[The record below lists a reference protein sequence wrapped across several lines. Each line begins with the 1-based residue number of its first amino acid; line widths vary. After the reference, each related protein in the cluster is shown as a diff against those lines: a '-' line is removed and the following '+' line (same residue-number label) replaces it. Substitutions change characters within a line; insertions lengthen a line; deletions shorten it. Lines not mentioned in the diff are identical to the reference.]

1 VGGGE
6 ETAPADSADAGVPD
20 WLSDVGGGEEPAPA
34 DSADAGVPDWL
45 SDVGG
50 GEETAP
56 ADSADAGVPDWLSD
70 VGGGEEPAAG
80 EPADAGVPDWLS
92 DVGNES
98 QPDHA
103 TLPSATRAEDAGV
116 PDWLSDIGEDDT
128 SASSDEEMPDWLADD
143 TSSSTAGIEQGAAD
157 AGIPDWL
164 AGESDA
170 PAQEAAPADAGFPD
184 WLADDSDTSGQSAPT
199 SADAGVPDWLSDDSD
214 TSGQSAP
221 TSADAGVPDWL
232 SDVSGGEETSDSTAT
247 EPADAGVPDWLA
259 GESDAPAQEAA
270 PADAGFPDWLA
281 DDSDAPAQEA
291 APVDAGIPDWLAG
304 ESDAPAQDA
313 APAADAGVPDWLAG
327 ESDAPAQDAAPAAEG
342 GIPDWLGAEETADQ
356 EPAHSHDSGL
366 PAWLSGGE
374 TGGTEEETSSGTET
388 GFSDWFG
395 SEDDQTFDAASS
407 GGAGL
412 PNWLSGEGEDRS
424 SAAPAT
430 GLPDWLAG
438 AEDDQ
443 GTAEAAPAEAVLPDW
458 IGSEDASSGDEEIP
472 EQGGGGGLPDWLQGS
487 GSSAQP
493 AAESDAGGEF
503 GSWFDDDSSV
513 PQPQWLRAPE
523 STPLVEEEKEEP
535 KQADWRKNLGLYE
548 EEIDSVAETEMAP
561 AMVLPRPTFPRS
573 QTRIQ
578 AASLLQRL
586 AAQPFPETSTAVEP
600 ATSTVLQRIGLD
612 RVLYVVLVLLLF
624 VGLLFPSVTGGLQ
637 DSDMLAVPAASGA
650 SEVFAEVE
658 TLSEENVV
666 LLAYEW
672 DGQHK
677 SELVPLERA
686 LTQHLIDQ
694 RTHMMLISTDP
705 QGTMLSFDLR
715 EPMQAAGYHGQGLDY
730 LLLGYRPGGELALR
744 MMAQDFRRVIS
755 TEFAGRDAQMSV
767 LVTNLETGEPRLQSL
782 NDLGMIVVL
791 ADTVQD
797 VQGWMEQ
804 VYRNLEP
811 DVQNPQEKAVPIVF
825 LLPSEVAPFVQPYLK
840 QPGVMS
846 MIGKQA
852 ALSYSARFGGT
863 RQDLEQVAQAN
874 GQYHFATLVFI
885 VLVILGAIVR
895 AVAAIKK

>member
-1 VGGGE
+1 
-6 ETAPADSADAGVPD
+6 
-20 WLSDVGGGEEPAPA
+20 VGGGEEPAAGEP
-34 DSADAGVPDWL
+34 ADAGVPDWL

-56 ADSADAGVPDWLSD
+56 ADSADAGFPNWLSD
-70 VGGGEEPAAG
+70 VGEE
-80 EPADAGVPDWLS
+80 S
-92 DVGNES
+92 R
-98 QPDHA
+98 PDHA
-103 TLPSATRAEDAGV
+103 TLPSATRAEEAGV
-116 PDWLSDIGEDDT
+116 PDWLSDVGGDDA
-128 SASSDEEMPDWLADD
+128 SASSAEEMPDWLAED
-143 TSSSTAGIEQGAAD
+143 TSSSTAVSESGAADAGIPDWLAGESDAPAQDAAPAADAGIPDWLAGESDAPAQDAAPAAD

-170 PAQEAAPADAGFPD
+170 PAQEAAPADAG
-184 WLADDSDTSGQSAPT
+184 
-199 SADAGVPDWLSDDSD
+199 V
-214 TSGQSAP
+214 
-221 TSADAGVPDWL
+221 
-232 SDVSGGEETSDSTAT
+232 
-247 EPADAGVPDWLA
+247 
-259 GESDAPAQEAA
+259 
-270 PADAGFPDWLA
+270 PDWLA

-327 ESDAPAQDAAPAAEG
+327 EGDAPAQEAAPAADA
-342 GIPDWLGAEETADQ
+342 GIPDWLGAEEPADQ

-523 STPLVEEEKEEP
+523 STPLAEEEKEEP